1 MKLLWKTKVPGNRP
15 LATPAIADGRLFLGG
30 GFGTYEF
37 YAFDL
42 LTGEMV
48 WQCRTKDDGPT
59 AAVVE
64 DGHVVFNTESCELE
78 VLTLEGKPVW
88 KKWLGD
94 PLMSMPAVA
103 AGRIYMA
110 YPDSRGDQQHYLAC
124 FDLYSGQE
132 YWKRPI
138 AGEIITAPVVA
149 DGQVY
154 LATLEGTVYCFAA
167 QHGELA
173 WTDQTQATSA
183 PSVWKSHCYYSR
195 RQEGTSNE
203 PGDGSPQQYE
213 EMAVRGTARTG
224 SSRGCEGT
232 RRAADYLDYKWRSR
246 SPRSGGSHALDEAV
260 GFGGNMKGS
269 SKIHQAMRN
278 LGKGTVHEVWSHEGA
293 KPFIYQG
300 RMLSAMGDT
309 VLCIDPETDHE
320 FWRKQFRWNE
330 GEHEGRLLD
339 TALTSPAL
347 ANRKAFVGSVQGK
360 VLCLSTSD
368 GQVLDEAEIG
378 EPVGFQPAVAGGRV
392 YVPGARGGLYCLE
405 TGDAQDDGWLMWGG
419 SPAHNGVCQ
428 DAEAVPA

>member
-1 MKLLWKTKVPGNRP
+1 MPGNRP
-15 LATPAIADGRLFLGG
+15 LATPAIANGRLFFGG
-30 GFGTYEF
+30 GFGSHEF
-37 YAFDL
+37 YACDL
-42 LTGEMV
+42 LTGKMV
-48 WQCRTKDDGPT
+48 WQYRTHDDGPT

-78 VLTLEGKPVW
+78 VLTQDGKPVW

-110 YPDSRGDQQHYLAC
+110 YPDSRGDHQHYLAC
-124 FDLYSGQE
+124 FDLYTGQE

-149 DGQVY
+149 DGWVY

-167 QHGELA
+167 QDGEPA
-173 WTDQTQATSA
+173 WMERTQATSA
-183 PSVWKSHCYYSR
+183 PSVWKSQCYYSR
-195 RQEGTSNE
+195 RQEGPSVE
-203 PGDGSPQQYE
+203 PGDASPQQYE
-213 EMAVRGTARTG
+213 EMAVRDTTRIG
-224 SSRGCEGT
+224 SSRSYLGT
-232 RRAADYLDYKWRSR
+232 RRTAYYLDHRWRSR
-246 SPRSGGSHALDEAV
+246 SPRTHDSQVLDETV
-260 GFGGNMKGS
+260 GFAGPKKGS

-278 LGKGTVHEVWSHEGA
+278 LGKGTVHEVWSHEGS
-293 KPFIYQG
+293 KPFIYHG
-300 RMLSAMGDT
+300 RMFTAMGDT
-309 VLCIDPETDHE
+309 VVCIEPETDHQV
-320 FWRKQFRWNE
+320 WRKQFRWSA
-330 GEHEGRLLD
+330 GEHNGRLID
-339 TALTSPAL
+339 SALTSPAL

-360 VLCLSTSD
+360 VICLSTSD

-428 DAEAVPA
+428 DA

>member
-48 WQCRTKDDGPT
+48 WQYRTKDDGPT

-110 YPDSRGDQQHYLAC
+110 YPDSRGDEQHYLAC

-149 DGQVY
+149 DNLVY
-154 LATLEGTVYCFAA
+154 LATLEGSVYCFDA
-167 QHGELA
+167 QDGELA

-195 RQEGTSNE
+195 RQEGPSNE

-213 EMAVRGTARTG
+213 EMAVRGTAR
-224 SSRGCEGT
+224 
-232 RRAADYLDYKWRSR
+232 A
-246 SPRSGGSHALDEAV
+246 
-260 GFGGNMKGS
+260 
-269 SKIHQAMRN
+269 
-278 LGKGTVHEVWSHEGA
+278 
-293 KPFIYQG
+293 
-300 RMLSAMGDT
+300 
-309 VLCIDPETDHE
+309 
-320 FWRKQFRWNE
+320 
-330 GEHEGRLLD
+330 
-339 TALTSPAL
+339 
-347 ANRKAFVGSVQGK
+347 
-360 VLCLSTSD
+360 
-368 GQVLDEAEIG
+368 
-378 EPVGFQPAVAGGRV
+378 
-392 YVPGARGGLYCLE
+392 
-405 TGDAQDDGWLMWGG
+405 G
-419 SPAHNGVCQ
+419 SPQ
-428 DAEAVPA
+428 L